1 MMRLEEVKGVG
12 SVTLKKLQSIDVS
25 TVEDLINFLPKT
37 YIDFN
42 SPVSLND
49 LCDGQ
54 FSLIRVKIVK
64 TTRPVKT
71 KNGLNFF
78 TADAVDFDAS
88 DNATRTLKLVWYNQP
103 YLLSKVKADEQYL
116 VFGKVKFSG
125 KRPELINPKIEPFDV
140 AKKLTGIMPVYRT
153 KGAVQQGVFKS
164 IVEDAL
170 GKFSVADIADEN
182 TREKYGIESVKDAF
196 FKAHCPTS
204 VDEGLKAQE
213 RIALEDTMKEILYYK
228 IINSQA
234 KDSRVF
240 RYDCDKKAISDL
252 VKSLPYSLTETQKT
266 ALDEIFENLKS
277 TRRMNRLLIGD
288 VGSGKTI
295 VALIT
300 AFYAIKCGYQVA
312 IVAPTEILAE
322 QHFHTAQRIF
332 EGFDVNISY
341 LSGAVKGKERKD
353 IEKEIESGKVNLV
366 IGTHSVFS
374 RTVNFKNLAFVVI
387 DEQHKFGVAQKFDLQ
402 EKGAGVDTLTLTATP
417 IPRSVLMLLYDE
429 LQLSEIDKN
438 HKTKV
443 KTLLVPDYKKNG
455 MFSYIR
461 DEAKKG
467 NQAFIVCPKIC
478 DSEGVETYG
487 AKTLFEELKNGV
499 FSDVNVALIYGKMKA
514 KEKSKIMQGFQNGDV
529 DVLIATT
536 VVEVGIDIKNAT
548 TIAVLNSERFGLATL
563 HQLRGR
569 VGRGEKKAFCFL
581 HTLDMTN
588 PRVKALTEF
597 DEGYKLAELD
607 FTLRG
612 GGDYLGTRQSGDAD
626 GGKYAIKITPELILC
641 AKEIV
646 QNGIL
651 PSGFEIDKDDYYFY
665 EKKFKEVTVS

>member
-1 MMRLEEVKGVG
+1 MKLEEVKGVG
-12 SVTLKKLQSIDVS
+12 PQTLKKLQNINVFSVK
-25 TVEDLINFLPKT
+25 DLIDFLPKT

-42 SPVSLND
+42 SPVALND
-49 LCDGQ
+49 LSDGQ
-54 FSLIRVKIVK
+54 FSLIRIRVVKV
-64 TTRPVKT
+64 TRPVKT
-71 KNGLNFF
+71 KNGLAFF
-78 TADAVDFDAS
+78 TADAVDFDAP
-88 DNATRTLKLVWYNQP
+88 DTKNTMKLVWYNQP
-103 YLLSKVKADEQYL
+103 YMLSKVKADGEYL

-125 KRPELINPKIEPFDV
+125 KRPELVNPKIEAYDG
-140 AKKLTGIMPVYRT
+140 AKNLTGIMPVYRT
-153 KGAVQQGVFKS
+153 KGAVQQGTFKG
-164 IVEDAL
+164 IVDDAL
-170 GKFSVADIADEN
+170 NRYSVSDVANAA
-182 TREKYGIESVKDAF
+182 TREKYGLQSINDAYM
-196 FKAHCPTS
+196 KAHCPSS
-204 VDEGLKAQE
+204 VEEGYRAQE

-234 KDSRVF
+234 KEDRVF
-240 RYDCDKKAISDL
+240 KYDKDASVCDEFI
-252 VKSLPYSLTETQKT
+252 KSLPFSLTESQKN
-266 ALDEIFENLKS
+266 ALCEIFENLKS
-277 TRRMNRLLIGD
+277 SRRMNRLLIGD

-295 VALIT
+295 VALIS
-300 AFYAIKCGYQVA
+300 ALYAVKCGYQVA
-312 IVAPTEILAE
+312 FMSPTEILAE
-322 QHFHTAQRIF
+322 QHFNTAKRFF
-332 EGFDVNISY
+332 EGFDINVTF
-341 LSGAVKGKERKD
+341 LSGSVKGAERKER
-353 IEKEIESGKVNLV
+353 ERAVESGFADVV

-374 RTVNFKNLAFVVI
+374 KSVKFKKLSLAII

-402 EKGAGVDTLTLTATP
+402 EKGNGVDTLTLTATP

-443 KTLLVPDYKKNG
+443 KTMLVPDAKKEG
-455 MFSYIR
+455 MFAYVR

-487 AKTLFEELKNGV
+487 AKTLFDELKAGV
-499 FSDVNVALIYGKMKA
+499 FSDVEVALIHGKMKA
-514 KEKSKIMQGFQNGDV
+514 KEKSEIMQGFANGDI

-581 HTLDMTN
+581 HTLDVNN
-588 PRVKALTEF
+588 PRLKALTEI
-597 DEGYKLAELD
+597 DEGYKLSELD

-612 GGDYLGTRQSGDAD
+612 GGDYLGTRQSGDTD
-626 GGKYAIKITPELILC
+626 GGKYAIRITPELITR

-646 QNGIL
+646 VGDVL
-651 PSGFEIDKDDYYFY
+651 PSGFEIDEDDYYY
-665 EKKFKEVTVS
+665 YQNKFSEVTVS